1 MSSLYQLGAA
11 APLAIQPLAVPV
23 KVVSDRFRLGD
34 VIVGVCTGVASSLI
48 VHLLVKGRK

>member
-11 APLAIQPLAVPV
+11 APLATVPV